1 MSSSVS
7 LETIFVWRLYGGGKL
22 TVAYARQ
29 SCSFLLRVWHG
40 PYNHRTVHSFI
51 HLSLFAQKFQYN
63 TTTRKP
69 SYRWQTRATRK
80 PAKLLQFD
88 VPTTFSLT
96 ILAYLHAFNCYCV
109 RNPRNPE
116 KFIENSNLWS
126 SRSSKVI
133 DIGVNR
139 KPICDLLLVINSNFS
154 RICYRFRDI
163 HG

>member
-1 MSSSVS
+1 MGHPKFSEW
-7 LETIFVWRLYGGGKL
+7 LIFTPEKYSIL
-22 TVAYARQ
+22 TVLG
-29 SCSFLLRVWHG
+29 LLKQE
-40 PYNHRTVHSFI
+40 SAAI
-51 HLSLFAQKFQYN
+51 AD
-63 TTTRKP
+63 
-69 SYRWQTRATRK
+69 K
-80 PAKLLQFD
+80 PARRKSLPKLLQSD
-88 VPTTFSLT
+88 VPSTLSLT

-116 KFIENSNLWS
+116 KFTEYSNLWS

-139 KPICDLLLVINSNFS
+139 KPTCDWLLVINSNFS